1 MTAET
6 LNAQLASIYQTYAE
20 SIYAKEWEGN
30 VSAPLLMH
38 VYDEYVTM
46 DRKILF
52 VGQET
57 HSWGQMNL
65 KPTVSELLTK
75 YQKFNLGK
83 SAYYDN
89 VKQFLYPLKHKKWRP
104 SKQPPFNI
112 ESEI

>member
-1 MTAET
+1 MTAES
-6 LNAQLASIYQTYAE
+6 LNAQLAQIYQTYTQ
-20 SIYAKEWEGN
+20 SIYSKDWESN

-65 KPTVSELLTK
+65 KPTVTDLLTT
-75 YQKFNLGK
+75 YQKVG
-83 SAYYDN
+83 
-89 VKQFLYPLKHKKWRP
+89 
-104 SKQPPFNI
+104 
-112 ESEI
+112 